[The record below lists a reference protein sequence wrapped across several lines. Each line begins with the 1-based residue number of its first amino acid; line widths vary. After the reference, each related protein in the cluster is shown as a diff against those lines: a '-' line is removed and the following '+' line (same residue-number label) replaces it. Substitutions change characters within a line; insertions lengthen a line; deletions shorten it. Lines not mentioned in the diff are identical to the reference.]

1 MKKLKAI
8 NKLNSFWV
16 RERQDIGGIK
26 YFNYVHP
33 GAGITLYLADEHTV
47 GLVILS
53 SKETFEIPLI
63 WDNICEY
70 YHLGEWDEESFDE
83 LLEGESL

>member
-1 MKKLKAI
+1 
-8 NKLNSFWV
+8 
-16 RERQDIGGIK
+16 
-26 YFNYVHP
+26 
-33 GAGITLYLADEHTV
+33 
-47 GLVILS
+47 LVILS